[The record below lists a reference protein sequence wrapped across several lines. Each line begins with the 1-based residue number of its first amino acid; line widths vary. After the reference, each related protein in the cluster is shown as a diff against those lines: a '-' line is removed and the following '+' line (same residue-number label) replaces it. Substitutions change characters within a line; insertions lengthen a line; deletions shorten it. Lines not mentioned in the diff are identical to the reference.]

1 MSQDRMRAAV
11 AQADL
16 IESTKPDDM
25 LWRHSDIW
33 DAKPASRQY
42 ARPDSVMKASRRRGY
57 ILMALTVLAAIAGA
71 VAVATLRGVA

>member
-33 DAKPASRQY
+33 EAKPATREY
-42 ARPDSVMKASRRRGY
+42 ARPDSVKKDARRRGY
-57 ILMALTVLAAIAGA
+57 ILLALTVVAAIAGA
-71 VAVATLRGVA
+71 VVATFRGVA